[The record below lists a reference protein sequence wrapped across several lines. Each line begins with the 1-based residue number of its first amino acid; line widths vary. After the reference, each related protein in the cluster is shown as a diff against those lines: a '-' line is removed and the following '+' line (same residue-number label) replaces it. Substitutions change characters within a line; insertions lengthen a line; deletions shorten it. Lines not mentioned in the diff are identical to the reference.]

1 MVIARMLIRGGL
13 LTLVLTAG
21 MATAKAICRIMRSPA
36 LPDAESQGTRS
47 ERIGAPRNQNPVPIP
62 RDPLSLVVRELA
74 YYRAP
79 VAAARSLL
87 GSMT

>member
-21 MATAKAICRIMRSPA
+21 MATAKAICRNMRSPA

-47 ERIGAPRNQNPVPIP
+47 ERIGSASKSKPRSNPP
-62 RDPLSLVVRELA
+62 RSAEPR
-74 YYRAP
+74 RA
-79 VAAARSLL
+79 
-87 GSMT
+87 